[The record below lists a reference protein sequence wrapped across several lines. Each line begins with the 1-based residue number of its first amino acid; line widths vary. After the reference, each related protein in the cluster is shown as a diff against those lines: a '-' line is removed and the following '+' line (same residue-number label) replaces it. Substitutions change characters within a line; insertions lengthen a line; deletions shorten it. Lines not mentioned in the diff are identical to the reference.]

1 MTLLLRAVI
10 TETFSQKYLDAV
22 FFAVRLNNEYIPSI
36 ASIKLEIKKV
46 YTGNSSSIWNLST
59 YHGLSVLF
67 KRHVKLII
75 LIRVVKTDSVTKEHT
90 PFSFKVSSINVY
102 RLTTQTISLFFLSSD
117 TQKHDTLLCVV
128 FILFQNCHRRC
139 SVFFIMARTEDKFS
153 VGLVFVLYMSWIKPL
168 AQQTIFIIFCS
179 YLT

>member
-1 MTLLLRAVI
+1 MATRTTMCLVF
-10 TETFSQKYLDAV
+10 FSTQVHDFTSKSSDYGNFFKKILGCS

-67 KRHVKLII
+67 KRDVKLII
-75 LIRVVKTDSVTKEHT
+75 LIRVVKTDIVTKEHT

-102 RLTTQTISLFFLSSD
+102 RLTTRTISLFFSFFWYSETWHTFMRRFYLISKLSP
-117 TQKHDTLLCVV
+117 
-128 FILFQNCHRRC
+128 
-139 SVFFIMARTEDKFS
+139 SVFCFFNNGTH
-153 VGLVFVLYMSWIKPL
+153 GG
-168 AQQTIFIIFCS
+168 
-179 YLT
+179 